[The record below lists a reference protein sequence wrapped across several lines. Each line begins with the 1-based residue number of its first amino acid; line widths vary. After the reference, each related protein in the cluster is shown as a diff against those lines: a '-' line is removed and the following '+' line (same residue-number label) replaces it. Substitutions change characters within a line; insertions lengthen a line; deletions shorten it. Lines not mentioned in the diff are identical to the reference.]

1 MTDEKTKNYLG
12 IEGNIEYGRI
22 VQQLLFGQDS
32 ALVASGAKTAQAPG
46 GTGALRIAAEF
57 VVRNGL
63 AKTVWISDP
72 TWANHVSVFQAAG
85 LSVKWYKYYDA
96 ASKGLDFAAMQAS
109 LAEVQAGDL
118 VLLHGCCHNPTG
130 IDPTADQWRAL
141 AKQSA
146 AAGWLPLFD
155 FAYQGFARGIEEDAE
170 GLRIFAECHDELL
183 VASSFSKN
191 FGLYNERV
199 GAFTLVSATKEI
211 ADVAFTQVKTVIR
224 ANYSNPPSHGAAV
237 VTAVVS
243 DPALYAEWVE
253 EVAAMRVRIREMREL
268 LVEKLAARGVN
279 QDFSFIREQN
289 GMFSFSGLQG
299 SGGAPQERVCHL
311 HRRLR
316 PDQRGRYHPRQHRSA
331 LRCHR
336 QGVVSTTIG
345 IRSVKARRGDPA
357 GFSFPGAGLSDG
369 AYRPQQG
376 AEDAADQLATH
387 LAADGTGHALG
398 GGLHHAVVLAAT
410 GPVRPNRM
418 PLRASSRPP
427 SPLDG
432 CPLPCSPVVVTL
444 PPLSRSKADSRSSGV
459 S

>member
-32 ALVASGAKTAQAPG
+32 ALVASRGQDCSGAGRYRCPAYRRRVRGAQRSGQDCLDLRSHLGQPRQRVPG
-46 GTGALRIAAEF
+46 CRPFRQVVQVLRC
-57 VVRNGL
+57 G
-63 AKTVWISDP
+63 
-72 TWANHVSVFQAAG
+72 QQ
-85 LSVKWYKYYDA
+85 
-96 ASKGLDFAAMQAS
+96 GLDFAAMQAS

-268 LVEKLAARGVN
+268 LVEKLAR
-279 QDFSFIREQN
+279 
-289 GMFSFSGLQG
+289 
-299 SGGAPQERVCHL
+299 
-311 HRRLR
+311 
-316 PDQRGRYHPRQHRSA
+316 
-331 LRCHR
+331 
-336 QGVVSTTIG
+336 
-345 IRSVKARRGDPA
+345 
-357 GFSFPGAGLSDG
+357 
-369 AYRPQQG
+369 
-376 AEDAADQLATH
+376 AA
-387 LAADGTGHALG
+387 
-398 GGLHHAVVLAAT
+398 
-410 GPVRPNRM
+410 
-418 PLRASSRPP
+418 
-427 SPLDG
+427 
-432 CPLPCSPVVVTL
+432 
-444 PPLSRSKADSRSSGV
+444 
-459 S
+459 

>member
-1 MTDEKTKNYLG
+1 MFEKVVAAPADPILGLTEAFRADSRSHKINLGVGIYKDETGATPILHCVKQAEQKLLTDEKTKNYLG

-22 VQQLLFGQDS
+22 VQQLLFGQNS
-32 ALVASGAKTAQAPG
+32 TLVASGRAKTAQAPG

-63 AKTVWISDP
+63 AKTIWISDP

-85 LSVKWYKYYDA
+85 LTVKWYKYYDA
-96 ASKGLDFAAMQAS
+96 ATKGLDFAAMQAS

-130 IDPTADQWRAL
+130 IDPTAEQWRAL

-268 LVEKLAARGVN
+268 LVEKLAARGVD
-279 QDFSFIREQN
+279 QDFSFIRERERHVLLLRSLQR
-289 GMFSFSGLQG
+289 SG
-299 SGGAPQERVCHL
+299 
-311 HRRLR
+311 
-316 PDQRGRYHPRQHRSA
+316 
-331 LRCHR
+331 
-336 QGVVSTTIG
+336 
-345 IRSVKARRGDPA
+345 
-357 GFSFPGAGLSDG
+357 
-369 AYRPQQG
+369 
-376 AEDAADQLATH
+376 
-387 LAADGTGHALG
+387 
-398 GGLHHAVVLAAT
+398 
-410 GPVRPNRM
+410 
-418 PLRASSRPP
+418 
-427 SPLDG
+427 
-432 CPLPCSPVVVTL
+432 
-444 PPLSRSKADSRSSGV
+444 
-459 S
+459 